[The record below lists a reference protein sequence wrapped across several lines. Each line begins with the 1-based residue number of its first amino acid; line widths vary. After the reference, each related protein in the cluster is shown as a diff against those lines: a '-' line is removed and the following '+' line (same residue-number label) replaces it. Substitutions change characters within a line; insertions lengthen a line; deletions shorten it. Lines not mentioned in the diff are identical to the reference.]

1 MGNEWMRGVSPV
13 TRRVR
18 AFFAPVNRGSG
29 LATLWDPSGIQA
41 FASDVP
47 PAPWID
53 LGWCSGFQRRSAT
66 KTVALASGS
75 PAIVAGQVRQEVE
88 ATVSLQFASWGK
100 LQLALTSGVQQMNVL
115 LTQSGVAPN
124 GSGGSALAAVALL
137 SDSTAT
143 ALDVGASASVFQV
156 GDLVAVDLDYNGQSG
171 FVGSGISGGYVKLA
185 SLIRRDPDYVRRVTL
200 NVSRVISIS
209 GSVLTL
215 GGALPAGI
223 PTAGMQ
229 VSRVAGFCD
238 REGGSFFQEWSALFV
253 MEGEQG
259 DRIVFHYPR
268 LQAMAGAAE
277 VADGLGHAGV
287 KQAVGGLER
296 IQLQGSF
303 RALAVRDANDGEL
316 IVCFRSYLPGA
327 MRAV

>member
-1 MGNEWMRGVSPV
+1 MGNEWMMGVPPV

-18 AFFAPVNRGSG
+18 AFFAPVDRASG
-29 LATLWDPSGIQA
+29 QATLWDPSAIQA

-53 LGWCSGFQRRSAT
+53 LGWCSGLQRRSTT
-66 KTVALASGS
+66 KTVALLSGS
-75 PAIVAGQVRQEVE
+75 PAIAAAQIRQEVE
-88 ATVSLQFASWGK
+88 ATVSLHFASWGK
-100 LQLALTSGVQQMNVL
+100 LQMALSSGVQQMNVL
-115 LTQSGVAPN
+115 RTQSGVAAN

-137 SDSTAT
+137 SHSTAT
-143 ALDVGASASVFQV
+143 ALDVGAGASGFQL
-156 GDLVAVDLDYNGQSG
+156 GDLVAVDVDYTGQTG
-171 FVGSGISGGYVKLA
+171 FVGSGISGGYVKLP
-185 SLIRRDPDYVRRVTL
+185 SLIRNDPDYVRRITL

-209 GSVLTL
+209 GGLLTL

-223 PTAGMQ
+223 PTAAMK
-229 VSRVAGFCD
+229 VSRVVGFCD

-253 MEGEQG
+253 MDGEQG

-268 LQAMAGAAE
+268 LQAMAGPAEAA
-277 VADGLGHAGV
+277 DPLGQAGV
-287 KQAVGGLER
+287 KQGAGGLEK

-303 RALAVRDANDGEL
+303 RALPVRDANDGEL